1 MDSSGVTDAQILG
14 LNIEEDVDDNQHLPF
29 EDNSISTRKKRLHLD
44 SESSSVDIEVGSLT
58 GFIMD
63 KRIKL
68 ESHTEEEGIS
78 SRLMQENSCDG
89 LEDNGGM
96 MLGSAASEGM
106 VSTPGT
112 MPYSTEDDT
121 GDEDGSILIHHM
133 DIKEPLSNLKVALEE
148 VHGISLEGYDFY
160 LQDTTLLEGHKN
172 LVEQCVQGCGTV
184 QVNLQLKMEDDGTKK
199 INIIDVLKPSD
210 SYLLATG
217 NPAFS
222 PDMPEEETTP
232 PVEKEDD
239 PSEQNLIRWVIDHG
253 FKSSQQKLNIP
264 QDPTDWDVSHVRHW
278 LLWAVR
284 QFNLTGIKLTDWK
297 ISGQQLCSLTL
308 EDFKARVPYDP
319 SDIFWTHLELLR
331 RCKFVAVMQN
341 PAEVLMQ
348 YEAEKKE
355 RENNLAKN
363 IMRNRDKKLKPP
375 SITVDPANQQMAC
388 GNWGS
393 GNRSGNNGQVQLW
406 QFLLDLLTDKNHREC
421 IQWLGA
427 EGEFK
432 LKEPERVAQLWGMRK
447 NKPNMNYEKLSRALR
462 YYYDGDM
469 IAKVHGKRF
478 VYKFVCDLKHLM
490 GYSAYELNRL
500 VIEAEMK
507 ALNANSDP
515 IQHSIFGHREF

>member
-264 QDPTDWDVSHVRHW
+264 Q
-278 LLWAVR
+278 
-284 QFNLTGIKLTDWK
+284 
-297 ISGQQLCSLTL
+297 
-308 EDFKARVPYDP
+308 
-319 SDIFWTHLELLR
+319 
-331 RCKFVAVMQN
+331 AVMQN